1 MYHISCLHWL
11 IICSLSCSLLMLSR
25 YTAAVWMTATFSIG
39 LPQIHCTI
47 SEYCFRC
54 GPVTFLEIFL
64 FASDALEV
72 AVWMTATFSTG
83 SKINFSVWACHISG
97 AFLVLFWCSRGR
109 IWLKF
114 GWLQHS
120 PQIYSKINFRVR
132 ACHISGVGHWILQ
145 VHLHCFSTSCWIIKD
160 CILECKCCK
169 KQTAADV
176 LSISPSS
183 EEICLFAP
191 AFALLL

>member
-1 MYHISCLHWL
+1 
-11 IICSLSCSLLMLSR
+11 
-25 YTAAVWMTATFSIG
+25 
-39 LPQIHCTI
+39 
-47 SEYCFRC
+47 
-54 GPVTFLEIFL
+54 
-64 FASDALEV
+64 
-72 AVWMTATFSTG
+72 MTATFSTG

-176 LSISPSS
+176 LSISLLQRKFAYLLRHLLCYCKGLTLEMSAV
-183 EEICLFAP
+183 ICLSWHLLYIPVLKEALSVLMLCAP
-191 AFALLL
+191 VFILFYIVHPEAQLF